1 MYAGN
6 ICEISG
12 AATKELSIEQVFFNK
27 YRQVLSG
34 NFCGTVSENEP
45 EGSNCLMWFSQYYPI
60 RI

>member
-1 MYAGN
+1 MYTGK

-12 AATKELSIEQVFFNK
+12 AATKELSIEQVFFYK

-34 NFCGTVSENEP
+34 NFCSAVSESEP
-45 EGSNCLMWFSQYYPI
+45 EGSNCLMWFTQYYPV